1 MANTK
6 SAKKAVRQI
15 EKRTM
20 VNKTRRT
27 RMRSEIRKV
36 EEALAAGDQ
45 TAAAEALKT
54 AQPLIARS
62 AQKGIIHANTA
73 ARKIS
78 RLTRRLK
85 SLGEASA

>member
-15 EKRTM
+15 EKRTLI
-20 VNKTRRT
+20 NKNRRT

-45 TAAAEALKT
+45 SAAAQALQS

-78 RLTRRLK
+78 RLTKRVK
-85 SLGEASA
+85 ALGEASA